1 VSVVVSLI
9 TMIAPSAFE
18 LVAQLEMYHP
28 RTSLRFQLARVL
40 VLYLGNLY
48 SLIIALLDKVNS
60 MSSAVPVNPGNWS
73 DSSAFLATI
82 SQPEVDSLSTLV
94 SDISVSEHRNS
105 TIATIA
111 TVLDVTNSGRSSA
124 GTSNQTALFEKNTRS
139 QQDQCWETY
148 VGQEMLKLSIIDM
161 IFTVASILLIDFIRG
176 LVVRYLSDCC
186 CWDLESKFVSLFLSC
201 KIRCVFLL
209 LHSYRLSPN
218 K

>member
-1 VSVVVSLI
+1 MDPIFV
-9 TMIAPSAFE
+9 
-18 LVAQLEMYHP
+18 
-28 RTSLRFQLARVL
+28 FQ
-40 VLYLGNLY
+40 
-48 SLIIALLDKVNS
+48 
-60 MSSAVPVNPGNWS
+60 VPVNPGNWS

-148 VGQEMLKLSIIDM
+148 VGQVLSSLYCTITWHIDC
-161 IFTVASILLIDFIRG
+161 S
-176 LVVRYLSDCC
+176 
-186 CWDLESKFVSLFLSC
+186 
-201 KIRCVFLL
+201 
-209 LHSYRLSPN
+209 H
-218 K
+218 